1 MSHILKSITSKKEY
15 FFKISFF
22 VVSIF
27 SFSCSDHIG
36 KTPDIVSDRKIDITV
51 YAKKTDSIPL
61 SKIVSEVK
69 FVQFDSSGETSFEKI
84 DELDYDDSRYFVLD
98 KDYAKRLI
106 IFDSNGKLIK
116 QTASGQKNS
125 PIAFCLDKTN
135 NHIIIAYKNQKINTY
150 DYDLNLIG
158 QDSLYLFY
166 RSLMFSP
173 KDSTILF
180 NFSKMINF
188 KTKELAVGE
197 RKEISYELYAYNKNA
212 NIKNLYFPFSLDKF
226 PQGSLYPE
234 IPRSFYNY
242 NDTILYVKPLDN
254 SIYAW
259 NGGKHQFEL
268 RYSIRFPNSKILEDI
283 DSISG
288 KTFFDF
294 LNSNSSDGYS
304 FLVKDAIETDKI
316 LFFNFFKEKELFTNV
331 YLKNT
336 GYSISGKLIND
347 IYHLPILISDKIQ
360 DNFIS
365 IIYPG
370 QIEEFHKNR
379 KQELLGEIF
388 DKLLVL
394 KNKKKPILCLQ
405 KSKI

>member
-1 MSHILKSITSKKEY
+1 MSHILKSMISKKTC
-15 FFKISFF
+15 FFKFSFF
-22 VVSIF
+22 AVSILA
-27 SFSCSDHIG
+27 FSCSHNVG
-36 KTPDIVSDRKIDITV
+36 KTPDIILDRNIDITV
-51 YAKKTDSIPL
+51 DVKKTDSIPL
-61 SKIVSEVK
+61 SNIVSEVK

-98 KDYAKRLI
+98 KDYAKKLI
-106 IFDSNGKLIK
+106 IFDANGKLIK

-125 PIAFCLDKTN
+125 PITFCLDKAN
-135 NHIIIAYKNQKINTY
+135 NHIIVAYKNQKINTY
-150 DYDLNLIG
+150 DYDLNLVG

-166 RSLMFSP
+166 RSLAFSP
-173 KDSTILF
+173 IDSTLLF

-188 KTKELAVGE
+188 KTKELAIGE
-197 RKEISYELYAYNKNA
+197 RKEISYELYVYNKND
-212 NIKNLYFPFSLDKF
+212 NIKNLYFPFSLDQF

-242 NDTILYVKPLDN
+242 KDTILYVKPLDN

-259 NGGKHQFEL
+259 NGGKHQFER
-268 RYSIRFPNSKILEDI
+268 RYSIRFQNSKILENI

-288 KTFFDF
+288 KAFFDF
-294 LNSNSSDGYS
+294 LHSNLSDGYS
-304 FLVKDAIETDKI
+304 FLIKDAIETDKI

-336 GYSISGKLIND
+336 GHSISGKLIND

-360 DNFIS
+360 DQFIS
-365 IIYPG
+365 VVYPR
-370 QIEEFHKNR
+370 QIEEFYKNR
-379 KQELLGEIF
+379 SKESLGDVF

-405 KSKI
+405 KSKF